1 MVHAGEQEGGGEE
14 GPHHLEQRA
23 EGNGG
28 AQGIKP
34 LQFNP
39 NQARQYFFLMVN
51 NSVIFLSKIL

>member
-1 MVHAGEQEGGGEE
+1 MYLCRVPEREAVVHAGEQEGGGEE

-39 NQARQYFFLMVN
+39 NQARQYFFL
-51 NSVIFLSKIL
+51 K